1 MEKDTA
7 IGSQILKEVRE
18 WLQAIVVAL
27 IVAMLTHIFIVQPTR
42 VIRRIHGGYLHNGD
56 SY

>member
-27 IVAMLTHIFIVQPTR
+27 IVAMLTHIFIVQPT
-42 VIRRIHGGYLHNGD
+42 
-56 SY
+56 